1 MDMDQ
6 KAQGAVGK
14 VELCRDGRKFQ
25 IAKQQAGLKKDAV
38 GLGCLKDESGAVE
51 VSLDDQKKL
60 WKEHMEKLVN
70 VENGVIVLM
79 LVRQRMQ

>member
-1 MDMDQ
+1 M
-6 KAQGAVGK
+6 
-14 VELCRDGRKFQ
+14 
-25 IAKQQAGLKKDAV
+25 KKDAV

>member
-1 MDMDQ
+1 M
-6 KAQGAVGK
+6 
-14 VELCRDGRKFQ
+14 
-25 IAKQQAGLKKDAV
+25 KKDAV

-79 LVRQRMQ
+79 LVR